1 MKNGLYLKAHTII
14 LFIFIVLITVIFG
27 IFLSYLD
34 GLIQRIIY
42 IMFMI
47 ICYLF
52 LGSYIYKR
60 FMHYRKQIN
69 QIQDVF
75 DYYSTKLVGELGIG
89 MIIFDRNKNIIWIS
103 ELIEKRF
110 GSKIIGQNIYSLYT
124 DTDVAENNIS
134 KDTIIEKND
143 SYYSIKLD
151 FEKKAI
157 IIEDITKNYLTN
169 RYYENA
175 KLVLGFVDI
184 DSYNQYQT
192 ILEEE
197 TLFKVELNVVK
208 ILDNITS
215 KFGVVYK
222 TYGPGKFLLITNNY
236 AMKKMQDAEFKFVND
251 LRKYSK
257 TIGVNISLSFGFG
270 TGSDNFGEI
279 ETNARAA
286 LSQSHARGGDQ
297 ITIVSSNKD
306 NQYYG
311 ARSEALQAISRV
323 KIKAVSNNFALS
335 LKNTSIKQVIITGH
349 VDADLDAIGAAYGL
363 VAVARACKKEV
374 YIANDTFDS
383 TTKKA
388 INLWMK
394 NETTLFIKPS
404 KAKRIVD
411 DNTLVVVVDTTANT
425 RIESNEAVQK
435 AKRENIFIFDHHR
448 LNEKPSFQYNV
459 ENAYIDTSASST
471 SEIITELINFM
482 PFKTTIS
489 QECAQFLLSGI
500 YLDTNHFQKTTSYKT
515 FDASSWL
522 ERKGAIP
529 QESVN
534 ILKPD
539 ENEARII
546 LEIKRNVEEIK
557 PGFVISIYNGEL
569 DTHVIASAANE
580 LLRTANR
587 YASFVIA
594 KIPGKNGYSMSAR
607 SINVNVQIISELVGG
622 GGHFS
627 ASAATTTESLQTFKD
642 NIIQAVISTRSNENN
657 NN

>member
-1 MKNGLYLKAHTII
+1 MKKNIYFKVHTII
-14 LFIFIVLITVIFG
+14 LFIFVILMTVLFG
-27 IFLSYLD
+27 IYISFLD
-34 GLIQRIIY
+34 NLIQKITY
-42 IMFMI
+42 ISFI
-47 ICYLF
+47 FILYIL
-52 LGSYIYKR
+52 LAGYIYAR
-60 FMHYRKQIN
+60 FKYFKKQIN
-69 QIQDVF
+69 QIQEVF

-89 MIIFDRNKNIIWIS
+89 IIIFDKNKNIIWYS
-103 ELIEKRF
+103 ELIEERF
-110 GSKIIGQNIYSLYT
+110 ASKLLGQNIYTFYNT
-124 DTDVAENNIS
+124 KNNTKNNIS
-134 KDTIIEKND
+134 KDTVIMKDNL
-143 SYYSIKLD
+143 YYSIKID
-151 FEKKAI
+151 YVKMAMIVK
-157 IIEDITKNYLTN
+157 DITKNYLTN
-169 RYYENA
+169 QYYEDA

-215 KFGVVYK
+215 QFGVVYK

-236 AMKKMQDAEFKFVND
+236 AMKKMQDAEFKFVNA
-251 LRKYSK
+251 LRTYSK
-257 TIGVNISLSFGFG
+257 SIGVNISLSFGFG

-279 ETNARAA
+279 ESNARAA

-323 KIKAVSNNFALS
+323 KIKAVSNNFALALNNS
-335 LKNTSIKQVIITGH
+335 SIDQVIITGH
-349 VDADLDAIGAAYGL
+349 IDADLDAIGSAYGL
-363 VAVARACKKEV
+363 VAVARACKKNV
-374 YIANDTFDS
+374 YIANDIFDS
-383 TTKKA
+383 TTKRA
-388 INLWMK
+388 INTWIK
-394 NETTLFIKPS
+394 HETTLFIKPN
-404 KAKRIVD
+404 KAKRMVTE
-411 DNTLVVVVDTTANT
+411 NTLVIVVDTTNNN
-425 RIESNEAVQK
+425 RIESIAAVQK
-435 AKRENIFIFDHHR
+435 ANKKNIFIFDHHR

-482 PFKTTIS
+482 PFKTKVT
-489 QECAQFLLSGI
+489 QACAQFLLAGI

-529 QESVN
+529 QEAVD
-534 ILKPD
+534 ILKP
-539 ENEARII
+539 NESETKII
-546 LEIKRNVEEIK
+546 LEIKKNVEEIK
-557 PGFVISIYNGEL
+557 PGFVLSVYNGEL
-569 DTHVIASAANE
+569 ESHIIAAGANE

-607 SINVNVQIISELVGG
+607 SININVQIISELVGG

-642 NIIQAVISTRSNENN
+642 NIIQAIVSMRSNENN